1 MVLGQNMVILAGT
14 WWYWVIKSWY
24 CLALGGRGSVEG
36 FIPVCNEKMPK
47 IDTLDALEEH
57 EEHEDD
63 YQTNSN

>member
-47 IDTLDALEEH
+47 IDTLDALYDEM
-57 EEHEDD
+57 
-63 YQTNSN
+63 TSILKTL

>member
-47 IDTLDALEEH
+47 IDTLDALY
-57 EEHEDD
+57 D
-63 YQTNSN
+63 